1 MPGVVTVA
9 IRLLPDD
16 VVLQGRPGEPI
27 LDTLRRSGYSHRFGC
42 RRGGCGVCRIE
53 LLEGSTT
60 DNAVISEAVLTPAD
74 RAAGVRLTC
83 RAVPDG
89 DVTLRVAE
97 DDRLRCVSPI
107 LARYVTKSSL
117 T

>member
-1 MPGVVTVA
+1 MVTVA

-27 LDTLRRSGYSHRFGC
+27 LDTVRRDGYSPCFGG
-42 RRGGCGVCRIE
+42 RRGGCGVCRAD
-53 LLEGSTT
+53 LVEGSQT
-60 DNAVISEAVLTPAD
+60 DGAVFSEAVLTPEE

-89 DVTLRVAE
+89 DVTLRLRE
-97 DDRLRCVSPI
+97 DDTLRCVSPF
-107 LARYVTKSSL
+107 LARYVTRSSL